1 MCKMIATLLV
11 LWPLAA
17 AADDAADIIALARRY
32 VADLSP
38 STAELCTADAMIFD
52 GVAPYRWKGP
62 DACENWR
69 KDTLANLSKRGVT
82 GAHLVLGDPNLLEVS
97 GDDAYASFPA
107 TMTFQADGKN
117 VSVPGSTLT
126 LTVHKVGSTWKIT
139 GWSYAEGP
147 APPR

>member
-1 MCKMIATLLV
+1 MGKMIAALLV

-17 AADDAADIIALARRY
+17 AADDAADITGLAARY

-38 STAELCTADAMIFD
+38 STSELCTADAMIFD

-69 KDTLANLSKRGVT
+69 KDTLANLAKRGVT
-82 GAHLVLGDPNLLEVS
+82 GAHLVLGAPNLLEVT

-107 TMTFQADGKN
+107 AMAFQADGKT
-117 VSVPGSTLT
+117 VSMPGSTLT

-139 GWSYAEGP
+139 GWSYAE
-147 APPR
+147 AAAH

>member
-1 MCKMIATLLV
+1 MHKAIATLLL

-17 AADDAADIIALARRY
+17 SADDAADITALASHY

-69 KDTLANLSKRGVT
+69 KDMLANAAQHGVT
-82 GAHLVLGDPNLLEVS
+82 GAHLVLGVPNLLEVT
-97 GDDAYASFPA
+97 GDEAYASFPA
-107 TMTFQADGKN
+107 TMTFQADGKS
-117 VSVPGSTLT
+117 VSLPGSTLT
-126 LTVHKVGSTWKIT
+126 LTLHKVGSTWKIT
-139 GWSYAEGP
+139 GWSYAEG
-147 APPR
+147 APPAH